1 MRERERATGGGK
13 GGEEGGQQLSQ
24 VLVFIRQRHS
34 WILSEHQDVVFP
46 ARINSAGVRLVSACE
61 TARCEGRKGEQIV
74 VTADYTRGKQIRT
87 EPAGCRAGWREGVD
101 RQLSSHGETIHFIFS
116 QLNHTHASLSLTEK
130 RFSATL

>member
-46 ARINSAGVRLVSACE
+46 ARINSAGVRFVSACE
-61 TARCEGRKGEQIV
+61 TAGCGGRKGEQIV
-74 VTADYTRGKQIRT
+74 VTADYTCGKQIGT
-87 EPAGCRAGWREGVD
+87 EPAGCRAGWRERCGQTVVE
-101 RQLSSHGETIHFIFS
+101 SWCNYSFHFQS
-116 QLNHTHASLSLTEK
+116 VEPA
-130 RFSATL
+130 